1 MILAFL
7 TFLTAILMEGIG
19 SYMSVVGWN
28 SILVGDWVVIA
39 LFVVLDLAKIISVS
53 FLYQTWREIKKTWR
67 AYLVFAVVFLMVLT
81 SAGSFGYLSSSF
93 QQAIS
98 PNKEITLQIQTAEKE
113 KEQLLA
119 EKKQLTDSKIKIEDQ
134 IAKLP
139 SENVSG
145 RARLIANFKEE
156 SRVINNKLAKI
167 DPKIEELNKTIL
179 TNSSSQIQKDVH
191 IGPIVYFAKA
201 FDIPV
206 EKVVTYAILSVIF
219 VFDPLAV
226 SLILAGNFLIARRKN
241 KPAENLPILQDEEP
255 RVNQQAL
262 KSFRKKASKKKE
274 EDIRKEIEN
283 EILDE
288 VKVVLDEELPKV
300 APEAEKKTSVDS

>member
-39 LFVVLDLAKIISVS
+39 LFIVLDLAKIISVS

-93 QQAIS
+93 QQAIA
-98 PNKEITLQIQTAEKE
+98 PNKEITLQLQTAQVERDKLE
-113 KEQLLA
+113 A
-119 EKKQLTDSKIKIEDQ
+119 EKKQLTASKIKIEDQ

-139 SENVSG
+139 DNSVSG
-145 RARLIANFKEE
+145 RSRLIANFREE
-156 SRVINNKLAKI
+156 TRGINNKITKI
-167 DPKIEELNKTIL
+167 DNRLDELNKTVL
-179 TNSSSQIQKDVH
+179 EQSKNQLQKDTH
-191 IGPIVYFAKA
+191 IGPIVYFANA
-201 FDIPV
+201 FDLSI
-206 EKVVTYAILSVIF
+206 EKVVSIAILSIIF

-226 SLILAGNFLIARRKN
+226 SLILAGNFLIVRRRQGKTD
-241 KPAENLPILQDEEP
+241 NLPILISEESKQK
-255 RVNQQAL
+255 R
-262 KSFRKKASKKKE
+262 RKKIKTEKPIQETREKIE
-274 EDIRKEIEN
+274 E

-288 VKVVLDEELPKV
+288 VKAVLEEELPK
-300 APEAEKKTSVDS
+300 ANEAEKKT